1 MEVEKEEREEAYKME
16 DEPENNINL
25 SYERNGTGTPL
36 VLIHGFPLDL
46 SIWDNVAP
54 LLENDFDVIVPDLR
68 GFGESSTVDEP
79 YAMLDF
85 ANDIASLLDFLGV
98 EKAAFAG
105 HSMGGYVALAFA
117 KEYPDRVSGLAL
129 VSSQAAAD
137 APERKAGRY
146 KTAKNVLE
154 KGVDVVAEAMTPK
167 LSANEKVQEFT
178 NLLMKAQSSAG
189 VIGAL
194 KAMAEREDFTPVI
207 SQFAFPVVLIHGD
220 ADALIPIDR
229 AKEIKSI
236 LPTAQLIKLKKAGHM
251 PMMEFPK
258 ETAEALKKLK

>member
-146 KTAKNVLE
+146 KTAKDVLE

>member
-1 MEVEKEEREEAYKME
+1 MEVEKEEREEAYEME

-46 SIWDNVAP
+46 SIWDNVVP

-146 KTAKNVLE
+146 KTAKDVLE

>member
-1 MEVEKEEREEAYKME
+1 ME
-16 DEPENNINL
+16 DEPGNNIDL
-25 SYERNGTGTPL
+25 SYDRSGKGNPL

-46 SIWDNVAP
+46 SIWDSVVP
-54 LLENDFDVIVPDLR
+54 LLESDFDVIVPDLR

-79 YAMLDF
+79 YNMLDF
-85 ANDIASLLDFLGV
+85 ANDIAGLLDFLGV

-146 KTAKNVLE
+146 KTAKDVSDS
-154 KGVDVVAEAMTPK
+154 GVDVVSEAMTPK
-167 LSANEKVQEFT
+167 LSSNEKVQEFV
-178 NLLMKAQSSAG
+178 NLLMKAQSPAG
-189 VIGAL
+189 VVGAL
-194 KAMAEREDFTPVI
+194 KAMAEREDFTDVLP
-207 SQFAFPVVLIHGD
+207 QFSFPIFLIHGD
-220 ADALIPIDR
+220 ADLLIPIDR